1 MARKAQPR
9 LRVDQDNCS
18 SLTTGRQELAIG
30 SLDERA
36 TRDGTLRQARSC
48 QSVLDGPPGGRR
60 NRIARVPRS
69 FFESEFV
76 LQRSVDG
83 DRRRCSISGPAV
95 TATHREPEG
104 VPRRCAAPPAAPSD
118 NDGTWTSS
126 IGVMPMAAATMQRG
140 HASRH
145 DGDRER
151 EAILGRH
158 LKLAKACATA
168 HYCAR
173 KLNKLGHKVRL
184 MLASGCIQDQA
195 RI

>member
-1 MARKAQPR
+1 VARKAEPR

-104 VPRRCAAPPAAPSD
+104 VPRRCAAPPAASSG
-118 NDGTWTSS
+118 NDGTWTSW
-126 IGVMPMAAATMQRG
+126 IGVMPMAAATMQWAANVTSVAKTAT
-140 HASRH
+140 ASVRSSST
-145 DGDRER
+145 
-151 EAILGRH
+151 ASQPC
-158 LKLAKACATA
+158 KACAAA
-168 HYCAR
+168 HYWTSGLR
-173 KLNKLGHKVRL
+173 NSDTRL
-184 MLASGCIQDQA
+184 V
-195 RI
+195 